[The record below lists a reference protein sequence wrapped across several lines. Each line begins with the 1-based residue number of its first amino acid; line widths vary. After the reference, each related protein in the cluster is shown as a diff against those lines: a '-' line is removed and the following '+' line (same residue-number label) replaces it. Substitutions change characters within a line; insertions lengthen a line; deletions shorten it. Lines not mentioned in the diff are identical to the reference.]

1 MRTLQ
6 RAGAGLFALTL
17 IAGTAACGDDDDK
30 DAAGAENAA
39 FCEAVVDFNTA
50 AFQSDISD
58 DSTKDEIIE
67 EGTALAEHSQVIV
80 DEAPEELKASAEE
93 VHGFITPM
101 LEGDAEPF
109 NEDASFET
117 YSAFL
122 GEATS
127 ACAFP
132 EVEVEAADYS
142 FDAPD
147 EIESGSVSFAFTNT
161 SQGEE
166 HEMIV
171 LAKADGVDLSWEELL
186 DLPEEEAMSKTRFV
200 TAAFAPPGESGSTL
214 ATLEAGTY
222 AMVCFVPVGG
232 EEDGPPHFTQGMIHE
247 FTVQ

>member
-6 RAGAGLFALTL
+6 RAGAGLLALTL
-17 IAGTAACGDDDDK
+17 AAAVAACGDDDDT
-30 DAAGAENAA
+30 DVAGGENAA

-50 AFQSDISD
+50 AFQSDISE
-58 DSTKDEIIE
+58 DSTKEEIIE
-67 EGTALAEHSQVIV
+67 EGTALAEHSQMIV
-80 DEAPEELKASAEE
+80 DEAPDALKSSAEE

-101 LEGDAEPF
+101 LEGDAAPF

-117 YSAFL
+117 YTAFL
-122 GEATS
+122 GEATA
-127 ACAFP
+127 ACSFP
-132 EVEVEAADYS
+132 EVQVEAADYA

-147 EIESGSVSFAFTNT
+147 EIDAGNVSFAFSNT
-161 SQGEE
+161 SDGEE

-200 TAAFAPPGESGSTL
+200 TAAFAPPGERSSTL
-214 ATLEAGTY
+214 ATLEPGTY
-222 AMVCFVPVGG
+222 AMVCYVSVGG
-232 EEDGPPHFTQGMIHE
+232 QEDGPPHFTQGMIHE